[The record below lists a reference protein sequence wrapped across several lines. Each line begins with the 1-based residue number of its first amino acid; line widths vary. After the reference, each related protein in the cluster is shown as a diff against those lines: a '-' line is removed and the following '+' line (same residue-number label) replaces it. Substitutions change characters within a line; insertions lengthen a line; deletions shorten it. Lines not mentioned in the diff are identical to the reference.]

1 MTFSIPI
8 QDERYADSGRR
19 QITIAGRNIS
29 ASCTPLKP
37 EDAARFGASHQITL
51 SAIKG
56 AKVGMVIDF
65 DGTVYR
71 IKQIRDPRLNDP
83 AMRGRYVQLICSPE
97 PPPQ

>member
-1 MTFSIPI
+1 MTYSIPI

-19 QITIAGRNIS
+19 QISIAGRSIS

-51 SAIKG
+51 STVKT
-56 AKVGMVIDF
+56 AKSGMVIDF
-65 DGTVYR
+65 DGTPYR
-71 IKQIRDPRLNDP
+71 VKQIRDPRANDP
-83 AMRGRYVQLICSPE
+83 NMRGRYMQLVCSPE